1 MRLQI
6 KRSFA
11 MFTVSRFAKSSAL
24 VLLAATLTTAAH
36 AGGHG
41 GSTGSS
47 GASGPAHSSNA
58 RVVSGLGNQTV
69 SKGSTAHGHGPWTG
83 AWSKVN
89 HLPTAPQ
96 GAAK

>member
-1 MRLQI
+1 
-6 KRSFA
+6 

-24 VLLAATLTTAAH
+24 VLLAATLTTAAY
-36 AGGHG
+36 AGGGHG

-47 GASGPAHSSNA
+47 GASGPVHSSAVQSNA
-58 RVVSGLGNQTV
+58 RVVSGQGNQTV
-69 SKGSTAHGHGPWTG
+69 SKGPVAHGHGCCRLWR
-83 AWSKVN
+83 KVV